1 MDDTALRS
9 LDVYQV
15 AYLAGGPDRVVD
27 TALMALLRD
36 GRIRAGAPGELVV
49 VRNERRHP
57 VDAAVLDALGQGYAR
72 SVSTVRWRVGSDV
85 RLDQLRAELVERGL
99 VARPGWAQL
108 RRDGKRPRPTAAGRE
123 ALAETARTRSETD
136 DVWRTAL
143 LGRAAVEAARVLEQ
157 PAEDRRV
164 RGPRLTARMDELAR
178 DRRYHGGPPQ
188 P

>member
-1 MDDTALRS
+1 MDGTALPP

-27 TALMALLRD
+27 TALVALLRD
-36 GRIRAGAPGELVV
+36 GRVRAGAPGELVV
-49 VRNERRHP
+49 GRNEQRHP
-57 VDAAVLDALGQGYAR
+57 VEAAVLDALGQGHAR

-85 RLDQLRAELVERGL
+85 RLDQIRDELVERHL
-99 VARPGWAQL
+99 VGRSGWAVL
-108 RRDGKRPRPTAAGRE
+108 PRRGRRPTPSPSGRE
-123 ALAETARTRSETD
+123 ALAEAARTRSDADE
-136 DVWRTAL
+136 VWRTAL
-143 LGRAAVEAARVLEQ
+143 MGREAVEASRVLDQ

-178 DRRYHGGPPQ
+178 DRRYHAGPPQ